1 MNRRSIFPP
10 LFVGLTLLGLAF
22 THAFG
27 ESEEVV
33 ERIKPVRLKKQY
45 IVAKPISLATEAN
58 TRIEATPI
66 AIEAK
71 EESDNPVKPAVLSAS
86 PATEEPKVTSEVEEL
101 NAPTVED
108 QPVSESKEPEALAN
122 SEEVEPN
129 AEEAQSQKNFLLA
142 AISNAAKPQPTNL
155 LAVNGTKPEEEQVE
169 PKPIAE
175 VEPVAEFEPIVE
187 VTPVAEVAPI
197 GEMKPV
203 AEVEPIATSDL
214 LAEVNSTDVAVS
226 SAEVA
231 PIEEMKP
238 TAEVEQIESADP
250 TSTPVSEPVAEHTSY
265 AVPTRS
271 SWRQRYELGPGDEL
285 NFGLHGK
292 PTLKKLAVAVA
303 PDGTI
308 SYLQAKQIDVRGKTI
323 DELRQHLNGILADY
337 HRDARVIITPSKL
350 GSKQYT
356 VLGEVRKNGTYSL
369 DRPVTLLQ
377 ALAEA
382 GGFNLG
388 KSGEGAVQL
397 ADLRRSFVVRNGNR
411 IPVDMESLYLAG
423 DMTQN
428 VHVEPGDY
436 IYVASKLRNEVYV
449 FGSVNTPG
457 VKAIESRMTTLG
469 AIAAAEGF
477 SEQAWRDRVLII
489 RGKMDNPETIVMP
502 LNKVLHGKSHDIEIL
517 PGDIVYVHNR
527 PWAYATRI
535 LDAAILAYV
544 DGSFAGWLAD
554 DGNIAITSGS

>member
-1 MNRRSIFPP
+1 MPNSFAHFFFFSFIAVAPVF
-10 LFVGLTLLGLAF
+10 A
-22 THAFG
+22 A
-27 ESEEVV
+27 SEEDSAASDNGTSA
-33 ERIKPVRLKKQY
+33 PKKY
-45 IVAKPISLATEAN
+45 IVAKPISLRVVAKPISITGSVETEASKDSVDSPEVEN
-58 TRIEATPI
+58 ESAASPTKLKATPV
-66 AIEAK
+66 EAAAPQPSK
-71 EESDNPVKPAVLSAS
+71 ESPKQVPSEKTESDFN
-86 PATEEPKVTSEVEEL
+86 EVE
-101 NAPTVED
+101 
-108 QPVSESKEPEALAN
+108 K
-122 SEEVEPN
+122 
-129 AEEAQSQKNFLLA
+129 QKSYLRA
-142 AISNAAKPQPTNL
+142 AISNTSF
-155 LAVNGTKPEEEQVE
+155 KPEVTEPEVTE
-169 PKPIAE
+169 PEVTEPEVNEPEVNEPEVNEPSPPKPLFEVSGIA
-175 VEPVAEFEPIVE
+175 
-187 VTPVAEVAPI
+187 TPASYVAP
-197 GEMKPV
+197 
-203 AEVEPIATSDL
+203 S
-214 LAEVNSTDVAVS
+214 
-226 SAEVA
+226 
-231 PIEEMKP
+231 
-238 TAEVEQIESADP
+238 
-250 TSTPVSEPVAEHTSY
+250 
-265 AVPTRS
+265 RS
-271 SWRQRYELGPGDEL
+271 SWRDRYELGPGDEL

-323 DELRQHLNGILADY
+323 DELRHQLNAILADY
-337 HRDARVIITPSKL
+337 HRNARVIITPSKL

-397 ADLRRSFVVRNGNR
+397 ADLRRSFVVRDGSR
-411 IPVDMESLYLAG
+411 MPVDMESLYLAG

-477 SEQAWRDRVLII
+477 SSQAWRDRVLII
-489 RGKMDNPETIVMP
+489 RGKMDDPETIVMP

-527 PWAYATRI
+527 PWAYATKI
-535 LDAAILAYV
+535 LDAAILAYI

-554 DGNIAITSGS
+554 DGNIAVTAGS